1 MSLGRRA
8 FVAGAAGAAVA
19 GLHAG
24 PAAARIWPAQA
35 DPVLL
40 LLDPAAPPDFATAAG
55 RALAA
60 VGLAVTHRVTG
71 EDGHALAASVAWL
84 AAQPGRRMLGLLQ
97 DADAVLL
104 DQMAR
109 DGALRCLSS
118 AQHCRGVGGDAPV
131 RHRITALPSN
141 AGLLAGE
148 RAANGGGWSAALGQA
163 LALIAA
169 ERWPG
174 RTQDATGGG
183 AGAGPY
189 ALRSFVFAS

>member
-1 MSLGRRA
+1 M
-8 FVAGAAGAAVA
+8 
-19 GLHAG
+19 
-24 PAAARIWPAQA
+24 
-35 DPVLL
+35 
-40 LLDPAAPPDFATAAG
+40 
-55 RALAA
+55 
-60 VGLAVTHRVTG
+60 THRLTG

-84 AAQPGRRMLGLLQ
+84 AARPGRRMLGLLQ

-118 AQHCRGVGGDAPV
+118 AQHCRGGGADAPV

-141 AGLLAGE
+141 AGLLADASAATGGE
-148 RAANGGGWSAALGQA
+148 WSAALGRA

-174 RTQDATGGG
+174 HPQDAGGGG

-189 ALRSFVFAS
+189 AMRSFVFAS